1 MIDARTP
8 VSRRHSLPGV
18 EIQSYEWPGPGR
30 ALFFSH
36 ATGFHAHC
44 WAQVIALLPDFRC
57 IAIDMRGHGLSSK
70 PGDPSDYRW
79 RNFGNDVA
87 AVVRDFDLHGAV
99 GIGHSKGGHA
109 LITASPQA
117 PGAFAGLLLVDP
129 VVGTRESY
137 QVVAEPRGEHF
148 AARRRNEWTSVDEMV
163 ERFAGRPP
171 FNSWDPAV
179 LRDYCEYGLVPNPD
193 GEGLVLA
200 CPPWVEAA
208 TYGGAGGEDPYSAL
222 ETIDYPVH
230 ILRAKPRTQP
240 IEADMSA
247 SPTYPGLVNEFKNAK
262 DFPYPEL
269 THFIPMQDP
278 ALVARHVR
286 ELVAELPGE

>member
-1 MIDARTP
+1 MSLARTP
-8 VSRRHSLPGV
+8 VARRHVLGEV
-18 EIQSYEWPGPGR
+18 EIQSYEWPGAGPT
-30 ALFFSH
+30 LFFSH

-44 WAQVIALLPDFRC
+44 WAQTIALLPEFRC
-57 IAIDMRGHGLSSK
+57 VAIDMRGHGLSSK
-70 PGDPSDYRW
+70 PDAPDAYRW
-79 RNFGNDVA
+79 RNFGNDIA
-87 AVVRDFDLHGAV
+87 ALAGPLGLEGAI

-129 VVGTRESY
+129 VVSERSTY
-137 QVVAEPRGEHF
+137 QDVPAPRGEHF
-148 AARRRNEWTSVDEMV
+148 AARRRNNWASVEEMV
-163 ERFAGRPP
+163 ERFASRPP
-171 FNSWDPAV
+171 FNTWDPAV
-179 LRDYCEYGLVPNPD
+179 LQDYCEFGLVPNPD

-208 TYGGAGGEDPYSAL
+208 TYMGAGGEDPYAAIA
-222 ETIDYPVH
+222 TIDYPVH

-247 SPTYPGLVNEFKNAK
+247 SPTYPALVAEFTNAK

-278 ALVARHVR
+278 ALVARHLR
-286 ELVAELPGE
+286 DLIAEVPG